1 MSEADVH
8 AQKPDETIVLRLTR
22 FVVDNTVKNPLRG
35 IFIVLFALLL
45 YISLS
50 RVVGGQYTIQQ
61 IIQQFIFGLSQGSI
75 YALIAL
81 GYTLVYGILL
91 MINFAHSEVFMMG
104 AYGGFFAIYPMTP
117 AAGSTFLQEHTIL
130 ALGIVFLCAMLSSLV
145 TAVLLERIA
154 YRPLRNA
161 PRLVPLITA
170 IGASITLQE
179 LANRLFGAS
188 TRRFPDVSY
197 YVLPQA
203 FETCKTVPRQTEP
216 VCTPGLDIIG
226 GLYDVDFLG
235 LALKIRPFSFIA
247 FFIAV
252 AMMFA
257 LWRFIKN
264 TKTGKSMR
272 AVAEDKTTA
281 QLMGINVDRVI
292 VITFALGAMLA
303 GAGAVLAG
311 FFPGNNLFTPYM
323 GFLPGIKA
331 FTAAV
336 LGGIGNVPGAM
347 FGGLFLGI
355 VEAVG
360 PGLLGLDNQLQ
371 DVIAFGLLVSI
382 LIFRPTGIFGEVVA
396 DKKV

>member
-1 MSEADVH
+1 MSGEDIQAGRISD
-8 AQKPDETIVLRLTR
+8 ATESKWMKFITE
-22 FVVDNTVKNPLRG
+22 NTVKNPLRG
-35 IFIVLFALLL
+35 IFIVLFVFLL
-45 YISLS
+45 YITLS
-50 RVVGGQYTIQQ
+50 RVLGGEYTIQQ
-61 IIQQFIFGLSQGSI
+61 IVQQFIFGLSQGSI

-104 AYGGFFAIYPMTP
+104 AYGGFFAIYPM
-117 AAGSTFLQEHTIL
+117 AESGFLQEHTLL
-130 ALGIVFLCAMLSSLV
+130 ALGLVFLSAMLTSLV

-179 LANRLFGAS
+179 LAKQLFGAS
-188 TRRFPDVSY
+188 PRRFPDVNY
-197 YVLPQA
+197 FILPDSGI
-203 FETCKTVPRQTEP
+203 ETCKTVARERI
-216 VCTPGLDIIG
+216 CTPGLDLIG
-226 GLYDVDFLG
+226 GIYDINFLG
-235 LALKIRPFSFIA
+235 LDLRIRPLSFITL
-247 FFIAV
+247 FTAV
-252 AMMFA
+252 ILMLS
-257 LWRFIKN
+257 LWRFIQN

-272 AVAEDKTTA
+272 AVAEDKNTA
-281 QLMGINVDRVI
+281 LLMGIDVNRVI
-292 VITFALGAMLA
+292 VVTFALGAALA
-303 GAGAVLAG
+303 GAGAVLARLV
-311 FFPGNNLFTPYM
+311 PGDNIISPYM

-336 LGGIGNVPGAM
+336 VGGIGNVPGAM
-347 FGGLFLGI
+347 FGGLFLGV

>member
-1 MSEADVH
+1 MSGEDVTTS
-8 AQKPDETIVLRLTR
+8 QLGGNGTPSR
-22 FVVDNTVKNPLRG
+22 FVRFITDNTIKNPLRG
-35 IFIVLFALLL
+35 VFIALFVFLL
-45 YISLS
+45 YIALS
-50 RVVGGQYTIQQ
+50 RVLNGEYTPQQ

-104 AYGGFFAIYPMTP
+104 AYGGFFAIYPM
-117 AAGSTFLQEHTIL
+117 AESGFLQEHTLL
-130 ALGIVFLCAMLSSLV
+130 ALVIVFFAAMLTSMV
-145 TAVLLERIA
+145 TALLLERIA

-179 LANRLFGAS
+179 LAKQLFGAS
-188 TRRFPDVSY
+188 ERRFPDVNY
-197 YVLPQA
+197 YVLPEN
-203 FETCKTVPRQTEP
+203 FTTCKTVARQEI
-216 VCTPGLDIIG
+216 CTPGLDLIG
-226 GLYDVDFLG
+226 GIYEVDIFG
-235 LALKIRPFSFIA
+235 LLLRIRPLSFITLVIA
-247 FFIAV
+247 FLL
-252 AMMFA
+252 MFA
-257 LWRFIKN
+257 LWRFIQK

-272 AVAEDKTTA
+272 AVAEDKNTA

-292 VITFALGAMLA
+292 VITFLLGAALA
-303 GAGAVLAG
+303 GAASVLAR
-311 FFPGNNLFTPYM
+311 FIPGNNIISPYM
-323 GFLPGIKA
+323 GFLPGVKA

-336 LGGIGNVPGAM
+336 VGGIGNVPGAM
-347 FGGLFLGI
+347 FGGLFLGV

-382 LIFRPTGIFGEVVA
+382 LIFRPTGIFGEVIA